1 MNSKL
6 ISMKKIFLVLF
17 ILIYTFSLGQSA
29 KEMLKEIQGKWSL
42 DDNNNVTV
50 VRIIEVPNMSKN
62 EIYQRALNYFTYNYV
77 NGSSAIQ
84 TQDKEAG
91 VIVGKSLYNNVHKGI
106 NIFTMNVNATYIL
119 RIDAKEGKA
128 RAMVTLLQY
137 EKKIVSRNSAPSYT
151 TTNIA
156 QEYPINPNGANKTIM
171 AKAFYK
177 TFKKANATLENL
189 EKTIKEGSTSK
200 DIENSDW

>member
-1 MNSKL
+1 
-6 ISMKKIFLVLF
+6 MKKIFLVLF

-50 VRIIEVPNMSKN
+50 VRIIEVPNMSKD
-62 EIYQRALNYFTYNYV
+62 EIFQRALNYFTYNYV
-77 NGSSAIQ
+77 SGKSVIQ

-91 VIVGKSLYNNVHKGI
+91 VIVGKGLYDNVHRGI
-106 NIFTMNVNATYIL
+106 NVFTMNVSAWHIL
-119 RIDAKEGKA
+119 RIDVKEGKA
-128 RAMVTLLQY
+128 RAIVTLLQY
-137 EKKIVSRNSAPSYT
+137 EKKIVSRNSAPSYST
-151 TTNIA
+151 SYIA
-156 QEYPINPNGANKTIM
+156 HEYPIYPKGANKTIM

-177 TFKKANATLENL
+177 TFKKANSTLENL

>member
-1 MNSKL
+1 
-6 ISMKKIFLVLF
+6 MKKIFLVLF
-17 ILIYTFSLGQSA
+17 ILIYTVSFGQSA

-50 VRIIEVPNMSKN
+50 VRIIEVPNMSKD
-62 EIYQRALNYFTYNYV
+62 EIFQRALNYFTYNYV
-77 NGSSAIQ
+77 SGKSVIQ

-91 VIVGKSLYNNVHKGI
+91 VIVGKGLYDNVHRGI
-106 NIFTMNVNATYIL
+106 NVFTMNVSAWHIL
-119 RIDAKEGKA
+119 RIDVKEGKA
-128 RAMVTLLQY
+128 RAIVTLLQY
-137 EKKIVSRNSAPSYT
+137 EKKIVSRNSAPSYST
-151 TTNIA
+151 SYIA
-156 QEYPINPNGANKTIM
+156 QEYPINPKGTNKTIM

-177 TFKKANATLENL
+177 TFKKANSTLENL

>member
-1 MNSKL
+1 MSAKL
-6 ISMKKIFLVLF
+6 IFMKRIFLVLF

-42 DDNNNVTV
+42 DDNNNVTIV
-50 VRIIEVPNMSKN
+50 KIIEEPNMSKD
-62 EIYQRALNYFTYNYV
+62 EIFQRALNYFTYNYV
-77 NGSSAIQ
+77 SGKSVIQ
-84 TQDKEAG
+84 TQDKETG
-91 VIVGKSLYNNVHKGI
+91 VIVAKGLYEHVHRGFNML
-106 NIFTMNVNATYIL
+106 NIYVSAWHIL
-119 RIDAKEGKA
+119 RIDVKEGKA
-128 RAMVTLLQY
+128 RAIVTLLQY
-137 EKKIVSRNSAPSYT
+137 EKEIARGDSVQSHLTSY
-151 TTNIA
+151 IS
-156 QEYPINPNGANKTIM
+156 QEYPINPKGGQKTIM